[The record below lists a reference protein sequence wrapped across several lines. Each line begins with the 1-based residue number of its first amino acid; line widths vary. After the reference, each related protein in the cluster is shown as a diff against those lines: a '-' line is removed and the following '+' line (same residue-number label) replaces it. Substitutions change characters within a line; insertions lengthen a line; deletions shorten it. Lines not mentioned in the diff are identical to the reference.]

1 MEAQLKFNLDEAFD
15 LVYSQLLEDRA
26 RDELNELVD
35 DINTGTSDM
44 LEALDLLE
52 ATTAGQDVGTAYIE
66 GSGSRQPRTPSY
78 SQKPRTDGSF
88 AYQADSSGDGRR
100 PAPSAE
106 DKYSAIYNSLVDK
119 INSQIADN
127 VNVSFG
133 DKAAIEKN
141 QKNEFYKPAV
151 GYEVTEKISDMKFP
165 QNIIFFIKSL
175 IAWIKNNLL
184 NFIDK
189 CSNIIRS
196 LLGLSA
202 GKDRFSPDDLK
213 LKLAKS
219 REIENHYLVN
229 TQGEAYKKVNST
241 ADMLNGESHYKAS
254 VQPVM
259 MMDVNMR
266 DVKPL
271 FGLKESGEKY
281 VEKEGLLP
289 LTEEADVYL
298 TEAEADVKGDG
309 RTPVIRIDT
318 SNDLLQLQESLKHF
332 FDLYDNAYGSNNEDM
347 FSTTDIQL
355 ELELFKDALDRIQH
369 PSTTNAVQV
378 GNAIEY
384 DGVAVSSQKLRDNL
398 LRTKVNADNLKKA
411 YTITNQQINTI
422 ARIIANKNIVG
433 ITQMG
438 VQYAMLS
445 ASTYSIMIEML
456 EEIEGRI
463 KEASKTEKD
472 LEKMRTAFS
481 KLTDELDK
489 KRSIISAGSTIAYTT
504 ALERKI
510 NDMYDGARYMTQTV
524 QLRLDALALYLS
536 ELNDTRAILKNL
548 NAINTV
554 NFPTL
559 KTWAAGVSTKF
570 KNLFSH
576 GPEFG
581 R

>member
-1 MEAQLKFNLDEAFD
+1 MEEQLKFNLDEAFD
-15 LVYSQLLEDRA
+15 LVYSQLLEDRT
-26 RDELNELVD
+26 RDDIDSLVD
-35 DINTGTSDM
+35 DINTSTNDM

-52 ATTAGQDVGTAYIE
+52 DDHVGETRIATIGG
-66 GSGSRQPRTPSY
+66 GSGHFSNGPRQDGSGD
-78 SQKPRTDGSF
+78 KPRDD
-88 AYQADSSGDGRR
+88 AK
-100 PAPSAE
+100 PEKSATE
-106 DKYSAIYNSLVDK
+106 KYAAVYDSLVDK
-119 INSQIADN
+119 INKQIADN
-127 VNVSFG
+127 ITVSFG
-133 DKAAIEKN
+133 DRDSAAKN
-141 QKNEFYKPAV
+141 QQKNMAYQPAV

-175 IAWIKNNLL
+175 ITWIKNNLL

-219 REIENHYLVN
+219 KEIENHYLVN

-241 ADMLNGESHYKAS
+241 SDMLNGESHYSAAI
-254 VQPVM
+254 QPVM
-259 MMDVNMR
+259 MMDVSAK

-271 FGLKESGEKY
+271 FGLRENGEKY
-281 VEKEGLLP
+281 VQKPGLLP
-289 LTEEADVYL
+289 LTEEAETL
-298 TEAEADVKGDG
+298 LEFGGADVKGDD

-318 SNDLLQLQESLKHF
+318 SNDLLQLKESLNHF

-355 ELELFKDALDRIQH
+355 ELALFKDALDRIQH

-384 DGVAVSSQKLRDNL
+384 DGVAVSSQKLKDNL
-398 LRTKVNADNLKKA
+398 LRTKVNTDNLKKA

-422 ARIIANKNIVG
+422 ARIIANKNIIG

-456 EEIEGRI
+456 DDIDGRI

-472 LEKMRTAFS
+472 LQKMKDAFN

-489 KRSIISAGSTIAYTT
+489 KRTIISAGSTMAYTT

-510 NDMYDGARYMTQTV
+510 DDMYDGARYMTQTV

-536 ELNDTRAILKNL
+536 ELNDTRAVLKNL

-570 KNLFSH
+570 KNLFNH

-581 R
+581 H